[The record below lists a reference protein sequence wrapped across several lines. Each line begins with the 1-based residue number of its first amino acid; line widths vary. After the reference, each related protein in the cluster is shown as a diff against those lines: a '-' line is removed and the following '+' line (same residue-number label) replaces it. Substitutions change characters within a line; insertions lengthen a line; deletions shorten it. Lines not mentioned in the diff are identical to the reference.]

1 MTLGWPDS
9 MTATQE
15 FVVPRSMPTMLP
27 VLAEV
32 LPGEVGLRLGEEGAS
47 GLSVFSLS
55 FQECSEHLLF

>member
-1 MTLGWPDS
+1 